1 MCCPIVISIQFC
13 HYPIDT
19 QPIYEVLVHSTL
31 FLTLV
36 FFLDRLT
43 NECEA
48 LKKQIRELN
57 TVIEEPF
64 QGSEEELKLLISNF
78 QRDQD
83 KKKRELQDVR
93 IFNALS
99 IKQNHRSLSL

>member
-1 MCCPIVISIQFC
+1 LEFIIKENSKMIEFQRRI
-13 HYPIDT
+13 
-19 QPIYEVLVHSTL
+19 
-31 FLTLV
+31 
-36 FFLDRLT
+36 DRLT

-57 TVIEEPF
+57 GVINEPF
-64 QGSEEELKLLISNF
+64 QGSEDELKLLITNF

-93 IFNALS
+93 IFNFLQ
-99 IKQNHRSLSL
+99 IH